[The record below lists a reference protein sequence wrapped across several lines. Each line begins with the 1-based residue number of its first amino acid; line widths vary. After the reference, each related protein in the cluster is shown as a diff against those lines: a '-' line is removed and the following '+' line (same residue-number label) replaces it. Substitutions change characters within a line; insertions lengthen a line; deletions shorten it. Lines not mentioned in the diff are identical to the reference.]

1 MKKIIFLISIFPVI
15 VLHAQVNDSIPSEK
29 KLKDKIL
36 TEIQN
41 TLDKKNVTLDSTIK
55 KIDYRIDNIDSLL
68 KTSTNAKERADKLL
82 ERVQIIEDKQKALEE
97 NELNI
102 YQANYQSAIINLLS
116 IEREI
121 KPLLLFN
128 ATKNFFTE
136 LSSVSNPLTYSG
148 YQEWFKKFKLYV
160 QKNKK
165 NDFNLRISDDF
176 ITLSESVSAT
186 LPITGAASQMMFT
199 GMSSYINSMKE
210 REKELKQESEKMF
223 SMTMALSQFTDDK
236 DKIEYEWDMI
246 TQSLKGLQT
255 YYDSTLNRNLASIGI
270 NKDDFISHF
279 SKEND
284 ADKRYLY
291 LTNIRQKMAQIV
303 SDLKSKS
310 PKEWKEMIHYEMADV
325 QALKLK
331 YGDVTFQINHH
342 INQYEGLIKKYEKSE
357 LLSPRMELL
366 ETKLTLLKET
376 FDKAFDPSEYTNSVF
391 RMYKSE

>member
-1 MKKIIFLISIFPVI
+1 
-15 VLHAQVNDSIPSEK
+15 
-29 KLKDKIL
+29 
-36 TEIQN
+36 
-41 TLDKKNVTLDSTIK
+41 
-55 KIDYRIDNIDSLL
+55 
-68 KTSTNAKERADKLL
+68 
-82 ERVQIIEDKQKALEE
+82 
-97 NELNI
+97 
-102 YQANYQSAIINLLS
+102 
-116 IEREI
+116 
-121 KPLLLFN
+121 
-128 ATKNFFTE
+128 
-136 LSSVSNPLTYSG
+136 
-148 YQEWFKKFKLYV
+148 
-160 QKNKK
+160 
-165 NDFNLRISDDF
+165 
-176 ITLSESVSAT
+176 
-186 LPITGAASQMMFT
+186 
-199 GMSSYINSMKE
+199 MKE

-342 INQYEGLIKKYEKSE
+342 INQYEGLIKNMK
-357 LLSPRMELL
+357 RVNCFLL
-366 ETKLTLLKET
+366 EWNYLKQ
-376 FDKAFDPSEYTNSVF
+376 N
-391 RMYKSE
+391 

>member
-15 VLHAQVNDSIPSEK
+15 VLRAQVNDSIPSEK

-128 ATKNFFTE
+128 ATKNFFSE
-136 LSSVSNPLTYSG
+136 LSSVSNPLTYPG

-165 NDFNLRISDDF
+165 NDINLRIADDF

-210 REKELKQESEKMF
+210 REKELKQESEKIF

>member
-165 NDFNLRISDDF
+165 NDFNLRIADDF

>member
-165 NDFNLRISDDF
+165 
-176 ITLSESVSAT
+176 
-186 LPITGAASQMMFT
+186 
-199 GMSSYINSMKE
+199 
-210 REKELKQESEKMF
+210 
-223 SMTMALSQFTDDK
+223 MT
-236 DKIEYEWDMI
+236 
-246 TQSLKGLQT
+246 
-255 YYDSTLNRNLASIGI
+255 ST
-270 NKDDFISHF
+270 F
-279 SKEND
+279 
-284 ADKRYLY
+284 
-291 LTNIRQKMAQIV
+291 V
-303 SDLKSKS
+303 
-310 PKEWKEMIHYEMADV
+310 
-325 QALKLK
+325 
-331 YGDVTFQINHH
+331 
-342 INQYEGLIKKYEKSE
+342 
-357 LLSPRMELL
+357 
-366 ETKLTLLKET
+366 
-376 FDKAFDPSEYTNSVF
+376 
-391 RMYKSE
+391 

>member
-165 NDFNLRISDDF
+165 NDFNLRIADDF

-357 LLSPRMELL
+357 LLSSRMELL

>member
-15 VLHAQVNDSIPSEK
+15 VLRAQVNDSIPSEK

-128 ATKNFFTE
+128 ATKNFFSE
-136 LSSVSNPLTYSG
+136 LSSVSNPLTYPG

-165 NDFNLRISDDF
+165 NDINLRIADDF

>member
-121 KPLLLFN
+121 KPLILFN
-128 ATKNFFTE
+128 ATKNFFSE
-136 LSSVSNPLTYSG
+136 LSSVSNPLTYPG

-165 NDFNLRISDDF
+165 NDINLRIADDF